1 VIGISDELELPIK
14 YIGIGEGAEDLLE
27 FDAGNFVDA
36 LLS

>member
-1 VIGISDELELPIK
+1 VIGISDELELPIR

-27 FDAGNFVDA
+27 FEARNFVDA